1 MNNRLQESYN
11 LTKYSNNHNT
21 TDSRF
26 DITYNFTFISLI
38 SPRLLNNIRIDGLS
52 MDQDSFFKKSTILV
66 KQSYLIMTW
75 LYYLT
80 FTVKQKDENR
90 VIEFAFLPIRRKMY
104 TLTKAPMAHKT
115 NSKEQIVFKFYKFK
129 VSIKSNF
136 LTEYSLKSIDQGL
149 LSLLNAKSLFPV
161 FDTNL
166 LFLKNYNI
174 QTLLTDKT
182 FFNYYS
188 FVKY

>member
-1 MNNRLQESYN
+1 
-11 LTKYSNNHNT
+11 
-21 TDSRF
+21 
-26 DITYNFTFISLI
+26 
-38 SPRLLNNIRIDGLS
+38 

-188 FVKY
+188 FIKY

>member
-1 MNNRLQESYN
+1 
-11 LTKYSNNHNT
+11 
-21 TDSRF
+21 
-26 DITYNFTFISLI
+26 
-38 SPRLLNNIRIDGLS
+38 
-52 MDQDSFFKKSTILV
+52 MDQNSFLKKSTILV

-80 FTVKQKDENR
+80 FTIKQKDEDR

-149 LSLLNAKSLFPV
+149 LSLLNAKYLFPV

-182 FFNYYS
+182 FFNYYY
-188 FVKY
+188 FIKY

>member
-1 MNNRLQESYN
+1 
-11 LTKYSNNHNT
+11 
-21 TDSRF
+21 
-26 DITYNFTFISLI
+26 
-38 SPRLLNNIRIDGLS
+38 

-182 FFNYYS
+182 FFNYFL

>member
-1 MNNRLQESYN
+1 
-11 LTKYSNNHNT
+11 
-21 TDSRF
+21 
-26 DITYNFTFISLI
+26 
-38 SPRLLNNIRIDGLS
+38 
-52 MDQDSFFKKSTILV
+52 MDQNSFLKKSTILV

-80 FTVKQKDENR
+80 FTIKQKDEDKI
-90 VIEFAFLPIRRKMY
+90 IEFAFLPIRRKMY

-149 LSLLNAKSLFPV
+149 LSLLNAKYLFPV

-182 FFNYYS
+182 FFNYYY
-188 FVKY
+188 FIKR

>member
-1 MNNRLQESYN
+1 
-11 LTKYSNNHNT
+11 
-21 TDSRF
+21 
-26 DITYNFTFISLI
+26 
-38 SPRLLNNIRIDGLS
+38 
-52 MDQDSFFKKSTILV
+52 MDQDSFLKKPTILI

-80 FTVKQKDENR
+80 FTVKQKDDDK

-136 LTEYSLKSIDQGL
+136 IDEYSLKSVDQGL
-149 LSLLNAKSLFPV
+149 LSLLKAKQLFPT

-174 QTLLTDKT
+174 QTLLIDKT
-182 FFNYYS
+182 FFNFYYFIKHS
-188 FVKY
+188 

>member
-1 MNNRLQESYN
+1 
-11 LTKYSNNHNT
+11 
-21 TDSRF
+21 
-26 DITYNFTFISLI
+26 
-38 SPRLLNNIRIDGLS
+38 
-52 MDQDSFFKKSTILV
+52 
-66 KQSYLIMTW
+66 
-75 LYYLT
+75 
-80 FTVKQKDENR
+80 
-90 VIEFAFLPIRRKMY
+90 MY

-149 LSLLNAKSLFPV
+149 LSLLNAKYLFPV

-182 FFNYYS
+182 FFNYYY
-188 FVKY
+188 FIKR

>member
-1 MNNRLQESYN
+1 
-11 LTKYSNNHNT
+11 
-21 TDSRF
+21 
-26 DITYNFTFISLI
+26 
-38 SPRLLNNIRIDGLS
+38 
-52 MDQDSFFKKSTILV
+52 MDQNSFLKKSTILV

-80 FTVKQKDENR
+80 FTIKQKDEDR
-90 VIEFAFLPIRRKMY
+90 IIEFAFLPIRRKMY

-149 LSLLNAKSLFPV
+149 LSLLNAKYLFPV

-182 FFNYYS
+182 FFNYYY
-188 FVKY
+188 FIKR

>member
-1 MNNRLQESYN
+1 
-11 LTKYSNNHNT
+11 
-21 TDSRF
+21 
-26 DITYNFTFISLI
+26 
-38 SPRLLNNIRIDGLS
+38 
-52 MDQDSFFKKSTILV
+52 MDQDSFLKKPTILI

-80 FTVKQKDENR
+80 FTVKQKDDDR

-136 LTEYSLKSIDQGL
+136 ISEYSLKSVDQGL
-149 LSLLNAKSLFPV
+149 LSLLTAKRLFPF

-174 QTLLTDKT
+174 QTFLTDKT
-182 FFNYYS
+182 FFNFYS
-188 FVKY
+188 FLKKV

>member
-1 MNNRLQESYN
+1 
-11 LTKYSNNHNT
+11 
-21 TDSRF
+21 
-26 DITYNFTFISLI
+26 
-38 SPRLLNNIRIDGLS
+38 
-52 MDQDSFFKKSTILV
+52 
-66 KQSYLIMTW
+66 

-80 FTVKQKDENR
+80 FTVKKKDEDR

-136 LTEYSLKSIDQGL
+136 ISEYSLKSVDQGL
-149 LSLLNAKSLFPV
+149 LSLLNAKLLFPV

-166 LFLKNYNI
+166 LFLKSYNI
-174 QTLLTDKT
+174 QTFLTDKT
-182 FFNYYS
+182 FFNFYN
-188 FVKY
+188 FVKFN

>member
-1 MNNRLQESYN
+1 
-11 LTKYSNNHNT
+11 
-21 TDSRF
+21 
-26 DITYNFTFISLI
+26 
-38 SPRLLNNIRIDGLS
+38 
-52 MDQDSFFKKSTILV
+52 MDQDSFLKKSTILV

-80 FTVKQKDENR
+80 FTVKKKDEDR

-136 LTEYSLKSIDQGL
+136 ISEYSLKSVDQGL
-149 LSLLNAKSLFPV
+149 LSLLNAKLLFPV

-166 LFLKNYNI
+166 LFLKSYNI
-174 QTLLTDKT
+174 QTFLTDKT
-182 FFNYYS
+182 FFNFYN
-188 FVKY
+188 FVKFN

>member
-1 MNNRLQESYN
+1 
-11 LTKYSNNHNT
+11 
-21 TDSRF
+21 
-26 DITYNFTFISLI
+26 
-38 SPRLLNNIRIDGLS
+38 

>member
-1 MNNRLQESYN
+1 
-11 LTKYSNNHNT
+11 
-21 TDSRF
+21 
-26 DITYNFTFISLI
+26 
-38 SPRLLNNIRIDGLS
+38 
-52 MDQDSFFKKSTILV
+52 MDQNSFLKKSTILV

-80 FTVKQKDENR
+80 FTIKQKEEDR
-90 VIEFAFLPIRRKMY
+90 IIEFAFLPIRRKMY

-149 LSLLNAKSLFPV
+149 LSLLNAKYLFPV

-182 FFNYYS
+182 FFNYYY
-188 FVKY
+188 FIKH

>member
-1 MNNRLQESYN
+1 
-11 LTKYSNNHNT
+11 
-21 TDSRF
+21 
-26 DITYNFTFISLI
+26 
-38 SPRLLNNIRIDGLS
+38 
-52 MDQDSFFKKSTILV
+52 MDQNSFLKKSTILV

-80 FTVKQKDENR
+80 FTIKQKDEDR

-149 LSLLNAKSLFPV
+149 LSLLNAKYLFPV

-182 FFNYYS
+182 FFNYYY
-188 FVKY
+188 FIKH

>member
-1 MNNRLQESYN
+1 
-11 LTKYSNNHNT
+11 
-21 TDSRF
+21 
-26 DITYNFTFISLI
+26 
-38 SPRLLNNIRIDGLS
+38 
-52 MDQDSFFKKSTILV
+52 MDQNSFLKKSTILV

-80 FTVKQKDENR
+80 FTIKQKDEDR
-90 VIEFAFLPIRRKMY
+90 IIEFAFLPIRRKMY

-149 LSLLNAKSLFPV
+149 LSLLNAKYLFPV

-182 FFNYYS
+182 FFNYYY
-188 FVKY
+188 FIKH

>member
-1 MNNRLQESYN
+1 
-11 LTKYSNNHNT
+11 
-21 TDSRF
+21 
-26 DITYNFTFISLI
+26 
-38 SPRLLNNIRIDGLS
+38 

-166 LFLKNYNI
+166 LFLKSYNI

>member
-1 MNNRLQESYN
+1 
-11 LTKYSNNHNT
+11 
-21 TDSRF
+21 
-26 DITYNFTFISLI
+26 
-38 SPRLLNNIRIDGLS
+38 
-52 MDQDSFFKKSTILV
+52 MDQNSFLKKSTILV

-80 FTVKQKDENR
+80 FTVKQKDEDR
-90 VIEFAFLPIRRKMY
+90 IIEFAFLPIRRKMY

-149 LSLLNAKSLFPV
+149 LSLLNAKYLFPV

-166 LFLKNYNI
+166 LFLKNYSI

-182 FFNYYS
+182 FFNYYY
-188 FVKY
+188 FIKH

>member
-1 MNNRLQESYN
+1 
-11 LTKYSNNHNT
+11 
-21 TDSRF
+21 
-26 DITYNFTFISLI
+26 
-38 SPRLLNNIRIDGLS
+38 
-52 MDQDSFFKKSTILV
+52 
-66 KQSYLIMTW
+66 
-75 LYYLT
+75 
-80 FTVKQKDENR
+80 
-90 VIEFAFLPIRRKMY
+90 MY

-166 LFLKNYNI
+166 LFLKSYNI